1 MDETSELMNSG
12 SNEDKSIVKNPNSI
26 GEIVDMGYNDVKT
39 SPDKVYR
46 SIYGPEA
53 IKDLFACGFVRNRQ
67 SAGLG
72 YNRYGETVFWSR
84 GKDGNFHNVQ
94 DNGFLIVA
102 PFEIASQ
109 RVVREGDVTA
119 IYAKEDGGKIVD
131 ILESERDKRK
141 KI

>member
-1 MDETSELMNSG
+1 MDETSELNKSG
-12 SNEDKSIVKNPNSI
+12 SNEDDFIVKNPNSI
-26 GEIVDMGYNDVKT
+26 GEMVDIGGKDVKA

-53 IKDLFACGFVRNRQ
+53 IKDLFACGFVRNRK

-84 GKDGNFHNVQ
+84 GEDDKFHNIQ
-94 DNGFLIVA
+94 NNGYVIVA

-109 RVVREGDVTA
+109 RVVKEEDVIAMYTKGD
-119 IYAKEDGGKIVD
+119 DGKIVD

-141 KI
+141 